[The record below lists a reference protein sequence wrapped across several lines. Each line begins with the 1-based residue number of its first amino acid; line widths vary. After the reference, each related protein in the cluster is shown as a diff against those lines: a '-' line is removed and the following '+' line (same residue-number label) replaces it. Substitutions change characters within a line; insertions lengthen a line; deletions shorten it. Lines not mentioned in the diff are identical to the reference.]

1 MILPGYLKDK
11 THEKFIETRHNF
23 SAKQL
28 AKMHGFKYIQASGS
42 FGLKFALL
50 NFFKSSSRPKI
61 LEIFTDSSLS
71 AKVLE
76 NYFLNLKK
84 S

>member
-1 MILPGYLKDK
+1 
-11 THEKFIETRHNF
+11 
-23 SAKQL
+23 
-28 AKMHGFKYIQASGS
+28 MHGFKYKQASSS

-76 NYFLNLKK
+76 DYFLNLKK